1 MNYPLIRTENGW
13 TYDPTCGCSDC
24 LQYRSN
30 LPPPQFVYQCE
41 QVMINP
47 NEPQSIQP
55 AQPVVDHN
63 RLELVSHMNSA
74 QHLLHQRTNPNNRN
88 CPTQHFQ
95 VPHAHQITYYPVQNQ
110 TTHPVQNQTHL
121 VLPPS
126 PIIVPHAHQITY
138 YPVQNQ
144 TTHPVQNQTHPV
156 SPPSPIIN
164 ISNNLE
170 RQQSFVFEDSNIT
183 SQVSN
188 QSSQVPAQVLRKSS
202 AFNLLIKPINVSS
215 EYKKFKNKIVNE
227 ICGYNIP
234 FLEDA
239 FKIYDARFEKK
250 SDKFDTRSF
259 DRLQNYVNDQI
270 SKKVKDADLN
280 KKLTAEIPT
289 EFKNFKQ
296 LVCLRLGKN
305 YENFKNQIALML
317 NSPYFSQTLKEYYGI
332 DIDKLSTLSFN
343 QIRSIILLTKV
354 GTFN

>member
-1 MNYPLIRTENGW
+1 NGW

-63 RLELVSHMNSA
+63 RLEL
-74 QHLLHQRTNPNNRN
+74 
-88 CPTQHFQ
+88 HFQ

-110 TTHPVQNQTHL
+110 MHP

-144 TTHPVQNQTHPV
+144 TIHPVQNQAHPV
-156 SPPSPIIN
+156 PLPSPIIN
-164 ISNNLE
+164 ISNNLK

-188 QSSQVPAQVLRKSS
+188 QSSQAPAQVLRSCTYS
-202 AFNLLIKPINVSS
+202 ICIAL
-215 EYKKFKNKIVNE
+215 KN
-227 ICGYNIP
+227 C
-234 FLEDA
+234 
-239 FKIYDARFEKK
+239 
-250 SDKFDTRSF
+250 
-259 DRLQNYVNDQI
+259 LQNLNNKLPQNC
-270 SKKVKDADLN
+270 SEDLN
-280 KKLTAEIPT
+280 TTVII
-289 EFKNFKQ
+289 N
-296 LVCLRLGKN
+296 N
-305 YENFKNQIALML
+305 N
-317 NSPYFSQTLKEYYGI
+317 NSQDS
-332 DIDKLSTLSFN
+332 
-343 QIRSIILLTKV
+343 
-354 GTFN
+354 